1 MSFFKK
7 LLNIDRPMEGSKQ
20 PNDGAIR
27 RRFSIILAVILL
39 ANFAIFLRT
48 TRLQFS
54 KVETVAV
61 EETVGERRQISIPA
75 PRGDIL
81 DASGRPLAWSEE
93 VEALYM
99 VETGLSDKELNA
111 QLLALSDLL
120 RKHDIPYA
128 SKLTDYFDFASDTAD
143 TENNPRFVFKKDMD
157 EIRNWQKDRDLFG
170 LRAKEVQTL
179 ARYKIKED
187 PRNFF
192 DYLLYDFFN
201 IENREA
207 AGSRRYTNAEAME
220 IMKLRYLLLENNW
233 SFIQGQAVLIAQPVN
248 EQFKAVITEQNLKF
262 RGLVFAPSYRRRYSE
277 DAKYFCHV
285 LGYVG
290 NISAPEYENYKKYGY
305 SVQDEVGKAG
315 IELSCERYLHGT
327 PGVISLGTWVKGDGE
342 EEYYLDA
349 TSRIEPI
356 PGKTVR
362 LTIDTPAQIAAYEA
376 LRDNIKSQRVK
387 DVSKGNGG
395 AAVALNPQT
404 GAVISMVSV
413 PVYDPRDFAAASYD
427 DAARERVERYL
438 RDKDEKALLNRAIGE
453 IYAPG
458 STFKAI
464 TSIAAL
470 MEGVIGPGNQHYE
483 CKGIDTVGYREWEC
497 YDHEG
502 KPHGVQDLATAIVNS
517 CNLYFYQLGIDTG
530 IENIEKWSKIL
541 GLGEYSGIDLPG
553 EVKGIRPSREL
564 KFLTRNL
571 PEDQEWYP
579 ADTCQTA
586 IGQFDNAFTM
596 VQMAR
601 AIGGIST
608 GKLMTPHVIKE
619 ITDHEGAVQRAEQ
632 IEEIP
637 LPISETA
644 ISMVRTGMKNLAVQ
658 GYSYTRN
665 NFEHFPI
672 QVASKTGTAEVGSSQ
687 ENYITNGLFVCYA
700 PANSPTIAVSC
711 IVENS
716 EQKGDWASF
725 IARDILAQYF
735 TVGIEPDK
743 AQWQEPLDVEVVFN
757 EGFYEID

>member
-1 MSFFKK
+1 
-7 LLNIDRPMEGSKQ
+7 
-20 PNDGAIR
+20 
-27 RRFSIILAVILL
+27 
-39 ANFAIFLRT
+39 
-48 TRLQFS
+48 
-54 KVETVAV
+54 
-61 EETVGERRQISIPA
+61 
-75 PRGDIL
+75 
-81 DASGRPLAWSEE
+81 
-93 VEALYM
+93 
-99 VETGLSDKELNA
+99 
-111 QLLALSDLL
+111 
-120 RKHDIPYA
+120 
-128 SKLTDYFDFASDTAD
+128 
-143 TENNPRFVFKKDMD
+143 MD

-290 NISAPEYENYKKYGY
+290 NISAPEYENYNKYGY

-483 CKGIDTVGYREWEC
+483 CKGIDTVGYREWSATTTVFPASVTSRPRSSTPATC
-497 YDHEG
+497 IFTRWGSTRASRTSRSGRRSSASANTAASTCRG
-502 KPHGVQDLATAIVNS
+502 KSRGSAPPGSSSSSPGT
-517 CNLYFYQLGIDTG
+517 CRRTR
-530 IENIEKWSKIL
+530 
-541 GLGEYSGIDLPG
+541 SGIPRIP
-553 EVKGIRPSREL
+553 VRPRSVSSTTPSPWCRWPARSAGSR
-564 KFLTRNL
+564 
-571 PEDQEWYP
+571 
-579 ADTCQTA
+579 
-586 IGQFDNAFTM
+586 
-596 VQMAR
+596 
-601 AIGGIST
+601 
-608 GKLMTPHVIKE
+608 
-619 ITDHEGAVQRAEQ
+619 
-632 IEEIP
+632 
-637 LPISETA
+637 
-644 ISMVRTGMKNLAVQ
+644 
-658 GYSYTRN
+658 
-665 NFEHFPI
+665 
-672 QVASKTGTAEVGSSQ
+672 
-687 ENYITNGLFVCYA
+687 
-700 PANSPTIAVSC
+700 PANS
-711 IVENS
+711 
-716 EQKGDWASF
+716 
-725 IARDILAQYF
+725 
-735 TVGIEPDK
+735 
-743 AQWQEPLDVEVVFN
+743 
-757 EGFYEID
+757 